1 MAGIGFEIRKILRKN
16 TLLSVFEAYGY
27 AGLIGSGPWVLSIL
41 GLMLIGIFS
50 LGYVVPQGLIV
61 QFLTAVTYL
70 MAGSLILTGGSQL
83 MLTRYVSDLFFLK
96 RNDEVLPNLLGS
108 VLVTSIGAGVIAAI
122 VWPFIPAGVEVKVLM
137 ASAFV
142 SLSDLWLVVIFLS
155 GMKDYRLILTTML
168 GGYTLMVLLA
178 LALRHWQLEGLLLA
192 FLIGKTVLLFSFL
205 FVIMRRYPGSSL
217 ISFGFLQKKHVF
229 YSLFFCGLF
238 YNLGVWADKFIFW
251 FYPTT
256 SEAIFGPL
264 RASPIYDLPI
274 FLAYLSII
282 PGMAVFLV
290 RMETDFAEQYD
301 RFYNAVREGAS
312 LQEIY
317 HLKDEMV
324 RTARTGIYDI
334 FKIQGITVVVLLLW
348 GQNLLELIGIDPNYA
363 TLLYIDV
370 VGVGVQ
376 VVLLSILNV
385 MFYLDKRHSALV
397 LTGLFMA
404 CNASLTYLSILAGP
418 HFYGYGF
425 ALATVISS
433 MVGLVVLSRQ
443 FQELEY
449 ETFMLQR

>member
-1 MAGIGFEIRKILRKN
+1 M
-16 TLLSVFEAYGY
+16 
-27 AGLIGSGPWVLSIL
+27 
-41 GLMLIGIFS
+41 
-50 LGYVVPQGLIV
+50 
-61 QFLTAVTYL
+61 
-70 MAGSLILTGGSQL
+70 
-83 MLTRYVSDLFFLK
+83 
-96 RNDEVLPNLLGS
+96 
-108 VLVTSIGAGVIAAI
+108 
-122 VWPFIPAGVEVKVLM
+122 
-137 ASAFV
+137 
-142 SLSDLWLVVIFLS
+142 
-155 GMKDYRLILTTML
+155 
-168 GGYTLMVLLA
+168 
-178 LALRHWQLEGLLLA
+178 
-192 FLIGKTVLLFSFL
+192 
-205 FVIMRRYPGSSL
+205 
-217 ISFGFLQKKHVF
+217 
-229 YSLFFCGLF
+229 
-238 YNLGVWADKFIFW
+238 
-251 FYPTT
+251 
-256 SEAIFGPL
+256 
-264 RASPIYDLPI
+264 PI